1 MGSGG
6 TLLRMKT
13 SLLILFFVV
22 FITISEGH
30 NTRAMKK
37 IIRRFKRL
45 RSTALALMSELD
57 KCNTTLTD
65 VERLASVETRHENNV
80 DALVVVDA
88 DFTGTQCGPFTLTS
102 WTTNL
107 DIRDTGN
114 GADSANTFSGGT
126 FTSPANGYYHICS
139 FSRFRNTGN
148 AMMSRFKL
156 EVPELLLME
165 M

>member
-22 FITISEGH
+22 FITISEDH

-80 DALVVVDA
+80 DALV
-88 DFTGTQCGPFTLTS
+88 CGCRLHRHS
-102 WTTNL
+102 V
-107 DIRDTGN
+107 R
-114 GADSANTFSGGT
+114 TFY
-126 FTSPANGYYHICS
+126 PD
-139 FSRFRNTGN
+139 
-148 AMMSRFKL
+148 
-156 EVPELLLME
+156 
-165 M
+165 